1 MNNNLELA
9 MYVICA
15 GFFAFSGMV
24 IESSTV
30 VAISALLMGIAFF
43 FAGRLA
49 ARIGAF

>member
-9 MYVICA
+9 LYGICA
-15 GFFAFSGMV
+15 AFLAFSGMV

-43 FAGRLA
+43 FAGRIA
-49 ARIGAF
+49 AKIGAF